1 MTKIRITEKQ
11 YELILL
17 HEKEN
22 KSIIKEGQ
30 DAITVDLNV
39 LLGITSILGFN
50 LSGMNEIK
58 AEKALKDEKVYND
71 IKETLENKDKLDELV
86 KSLEIKGMANPAKKI
101 YDKMSSLISKFNSL
115 AKENGFDVKLT
126 SKAMVNLNSL
136 DPQ

>member
-58 AEKALKDEKVYND
+58 AEKALKDETVYND

-101 YDKMSSLISKFNSL
+101 YDKMSTIISKFNSL
-115 AKENGFDVKLT
+115 AKENGFDIKLT
-126 SKAMVNLNSL
+126 SKVMVILNSL
-136 DPQ
+136 DSQ